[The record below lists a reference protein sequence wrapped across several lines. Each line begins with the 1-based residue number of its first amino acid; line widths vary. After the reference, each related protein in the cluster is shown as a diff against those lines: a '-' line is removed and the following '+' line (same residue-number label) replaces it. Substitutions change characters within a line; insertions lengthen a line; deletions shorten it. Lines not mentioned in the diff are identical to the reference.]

1 VIRNDLERKLYDG
14 AVVMVGRG
22 GRIEC
27 CETVGYADRE
37 SGRPLAEDDVFAIFS
52 ITKQMTAVTVLQGI
66 ERGAFTFR
74 TPVAERVSYSPALA
88 FAVLREVVRRSNG
101 RNMRFRD
108 ILARDVFSPLDMTD
122 SALGIC
128 NDLAERAVPVVV
140 RDRSP
145 STLDPDRIERM
156 GALILDPGANTEIP
170 AAGVVGTAADVF
182 TFAESLRRGGEGPRR
197 RILSEATLAFAVQDH
212 TGDMP
217 NDAWVAARESHGWP
231 LCPAHLG
238 LGFFLRGTGD
248 IPTPFGSLASPG
260 TFGGIGAGSTVFWVN
275 PERDI
280 TFVCLTSGLLTYTG
294 SMLRFQR
301 LADVA
306 ISSLV

>member
-1 VIRNDLERKLYDG
+1 ERKLYDG

-74 TPVAERVSYSPALA
+74 TPVTELVPEFAAEGKEHITVGQLLSHTGGMNGGLFPIPAESQCELSVMVDAACCSQLKALPDERVSYSPALA

-238 LGFFLRGTGD
+238 LGFFLR
-248 IPTPFGSLASPG
+248 
-260 TFGGIGAGSTVFWVN
+260 
-275 PERDI
+275 
-280 TFVCLTSGLLTYTG
+280 
-294 SMLRFQR
+294 
-301 LADVA
+301 
-306 ISSLV
+306 